1 MTGLEL
7 IAEER
12 QRQLALHHSQEQ
24 DDKYVKQQLCAAAEC
39 YEQAGDQLAVGN
51 DVSPCPPATW
61 PWSSQ
66 YWRPSGNN
74 VRNWIKAGALYRA
87 EAERYLRRN
96 VAMCRMNCDGH
107 ANRCAIKIDLALAGT
122 TKAQPSTSDA

>member
-39 YEQAGDQLAVGN
+39 YEQAGDELAVGN

-66 YWRPSGNN
+66 YWRPSRNKI
-74 VRNWIKAGALYRA
+74 RNWIKAGALYRA
-87 EAERYLRRN
+87 EAARFRRREAPIAGM
-96 VAMCRMNCDGH
+96 VTDGH
-107 ANRCAIKIDLALAGT
+107 AERCGIKIDQAMAGNPE
-122 TKAQPSTSDA
+122 AQPSTSDA